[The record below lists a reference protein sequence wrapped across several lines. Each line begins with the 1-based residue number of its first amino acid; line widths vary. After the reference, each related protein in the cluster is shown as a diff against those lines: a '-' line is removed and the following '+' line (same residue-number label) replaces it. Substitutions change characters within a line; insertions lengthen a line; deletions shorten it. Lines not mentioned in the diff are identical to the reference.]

1 MASTIPARYFY
12 IPSLLLALLAAFMFA
27 SFLNMAAVFPLH
39 VTGMDYTSHMGRL
52 YFLDQYG
59 FGIAPNWYHGVD
71 VFRFYPPAL
80 FVAMEPVYKLT
91 GSIQLTFVIA
101 VIAIYSLL
109 AAAMYF
115 LGSVLVRDKLK
126 RIFFFILFFFN
137 PVSLMYLLVL
147 GRAPEM
153 LAWLFF
159 LLFAIL
165 IWKDKDR
172 EIDAVFFLVVP
183 VYSLLLLS
191 HFSVFIAA
199 SPLLVSLFLVKKS
212 LRERLSI
219 MLAAA
224 LAAVATAFWWIPLLF
239 GSAGR
244 GLGIGNSGNSFATIV
259 PVEKVMLFVFPLLF
273 LAALYWH
280 YRNSGRKGMLFF
292 LPLIVMALLDLTL
305 TYQFVPFYNKLYVH
319 HHSLLY
325 LFFTLVLPFR
335 LKFSKKIIDRAFL
348 PVQVAAVI
356 ILAGIFLFF
365 ADNTYSSGYS
375 QKEMTLLGYFSQV
388 DGPVLFTNDFTT
400 ASPAS
405 PDFVSPAALLVYGTV
420 YYNISSPDGWFPETQ
435 TPEYIE
441 KLYHLRNQKLPCNE
455 AAAIVAELQAAY
467 LVTYSGQCQALLE
480 CNSFTL
486 VDSGQ
491 DTCLLRTTAA
501 LSS

>member
-115 LGSVLVRDKLK
+115 LGSVLVEDKLK

-165 IWKDKDR
+165 IWKYKD
-172 EIDAVFFLVVP
+172 
-183 VYSLLLLS
+183 
-191 HFSVFIAA
+191 
-199 SPLLVSLFLVKKS
+199 
-212 LRERLSI
+212 RERLSI